1 MDEDIIAI
9 LATFLIVFVPVVGIT
24 ARIALKP
31 FNEAILLFL
40 RSRHGDREAR
50 ITEQRLSL
58 LEQELQMLRAEFSSI
73 AEQKEF
79 YQRLAETEA
88 KARELGTGE

>member
-1 MDEDIIAI
+1 MDEDILAI
-9 LATFLIVFVPVVGIT
+9 LALFLIVFVPVVGIT

-50 ITEQRLSL
+50 ITEQRLAL
-58 LEQELQMLRAEFSSI
+58 LEQEIQSLRTEVHAVG
-73 AEQKEF
+73 EQKEF
-79 YQRLAETEA
+79 YQRLAEGGAKEPGRLEA
-88 KARELGTGE
+88 